1 MSRDKPLRQQIS
13 ELEGT
18 IAEMTFVQE
27 SLRLDSLIAI
37 RERDEAQA
45 AEKKAQFLLD
55 AVLEKA
61 AREQTENAI
70 VVPAAEDDG
79 GEG

>member
-18 IAEMTFVQE
+18 IAEMT
-27 SLRLDSLIAI
+27 LRLDSLIAI